1 MEEYW
6 AKDIDEALKILEEE
20 NSETVDSNIS
30 YQINFWKV
38 REMAFLRAAKQYLE
52 HKTETTAANSEPAD
66 EDFGTD
72 PEE

>member
-1 MEEYW
+1 
-6 AKDIDEALKILEEE
+6 
-20 NSETVDSNIS
+20 
-30 YQINFWKV
+30 
-38 REMAFLRAAKQYLE
+38 MAFLRAAKQYLE